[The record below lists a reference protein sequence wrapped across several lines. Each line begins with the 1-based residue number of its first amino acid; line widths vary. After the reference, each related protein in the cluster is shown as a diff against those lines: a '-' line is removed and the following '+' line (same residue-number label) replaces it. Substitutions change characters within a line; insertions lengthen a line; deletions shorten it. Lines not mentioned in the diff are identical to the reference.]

1 MAIMTK
7 PISLLASIAI
17 TAIAAVAGSVAT
29 RSAPQFYGALDKPSW
44 APPAWLFGPAWTILY
59 LLMAVAAWLLW
70 LRREQPLARRA
81 LVLYVAQLVL
91 NAIWS
96 WLFFRFHLGGLALL
110 ELSLL
115 WVSILVLILLA
126 ARVRRAA
133 AILLLPYILWVTYA
147 GLLNGAVWRMN
158 PHLL

>member
-1 MAIMTK
+1 
-7 PISLLASIAI
+7 
-17 TAIAAVAGSVAT
+17 
-29 RSAPQFYGALDKPSW
+29 
-44 APPAWLFGPAWTILY
+44 
-59 LLMAVAAWLLW
+59 
-70 LRREQPLARRA
+70 
-81 LVLYVAQLVL
+81 VAQLVL